1 MDTPAPI
8 AAGPSDAAVIA
19 ASLERPD
26 AFAAIF
32 DRHYRDVHRYLAR
45 RVGTELADDLAA
57 STFTI
62 AFEQRRRFRTEAE
75 LARPWLFGIATN
87 LIRAHRRAE
96 QRLLDTLA
104 GLGSQLAV
112 GAGEAGESPHGQVLA
127 VALAE
132 LPRDQRDVLLLHAWA
147 ELSYEEIADT
157 LGIPLG
163 TVRSRLSRA
172 RGHLRARLRANQ
184 AGAAASAPD
193 GRRTR

>member
-1 MDTPAPI
+1 MDTPAPL
-8 AAGPSDAAVIA
+8 AARPSDSEVIA
-19 ASLERPD
+19 ASVERPE

-62 AFEQRRRFRTEAE
+62 AFEQRRRFRLEAE

-104 GLGSQLAV
+104 GLGSELALDM
-112 GAGEAGESPHGQVLA
+112 GERSESPRGQALA
-127 VALAE
+127 GALAE

-147 ELSYEEIADT
+147 ELSYEQIGDT
-157 LGIPLG
+157 LGIPVG

-172 RGHLRARLRANQ
+172 RAHLRAHLRSAT
-184 AGAAASAPD
+184 APAPD
-193 GRRTR
+193 GGREP